1 MNKTELEAALTWL
14 RTFNNNHSNTILAR
28 LLELEGE
35 TIRIEEL
42 ENKLRQ
48 INNWIKAYPL
58 KMFPE
63 PDFKKVKEALKSNGL
78 SLDEVGASYMRY
90 VQRKRKVLINDPVR
104 TTKRR

>member
-1 MNKTELEAALTWL
+1 M
-14 RTFNNNHSNTILAR
+14 RSIS
-28 LLELEGE
+28 ELEGE

-90 VQRKRKVLINDPVR
+90 VLQGVARIIEGETDSEARK
-104 TTKRR
+104 